1 MIILLIITLTPGLL
15 TYVQCSQVQETRGA
29 LSLEKYVVNDD
40 DDMVVMKMITIMMIT
55 MKMMI
60 IITITIH
67 QTHDAHLL
75 EDIDTN
81 SSSDSPVKKS

>member
-1 MIILLIITLTPGLL
+1 M
-15 TYVQCSQVQETRGA
+15 QCSQVQETRGA

-40 DDMVVMKMITIMMIT
+40 DADGGDEDDNDYDDHHENDDDHHHHRM
-55 MKMMI
+55 
-60 IITITIH
+60 
-67 QTHDAHLL
+67 HDAHLL